1 MVEKRVVIK
10 QAESRVQITM
20 ADPKMANAEQ
30 DPQVQTTHL
39 QNNTTRAVNKIK
51 KPFKWP
57 FIIGIA
63 SLLFPGCY
71 SYKNQILFQGL
82 TDTSY
87 TASMVQEKTV
97 IQRGDQLSILIYGL
111 DEKTTAY
118 FNTPMGGGQGGNMQM
133 MQGGQGGGLIGYL
146 VSEEGTIEFPKLGT
160 IAVLGYS
167 PERLRDSL
175 QSWLL
180 PWIKDPIANVRLLN
194 FRVTYLTTD
203 RAQTIIIMNN
213 KTNIIQFLGLVGGIT
228 WTDRKNNVLV
238 IRQVDDKR
246 QVFHVDFTKK
256 DVFQSPV
263 YYLQPNDIVYV
274 EPNQRKFIESNV
286 QLISLATSIAS
297 TLSIFV
303 LFINSLR

>member
-1 MVEKRVVIK
+1 M
-10 QAESRVQITM
+10 
-20 ADPKMANAEQ
+20 
-30 DPQVQTTHL
+30 
-39 QNNTTRAVNKIK
+39 NKIK

-63 SLLFPGCY
+63 SMLFPGCY

-87 TASMVQEKTV
+87 TASMVQEKPV

-133 MQGGQGGGLIGYL
+133 MQQGAQGGGLIGYL

-160 IAVLGYS
+160 ISVLGYS
-167 PERLRDSL
+167 QERLRDSL

-203 RAQTIIIMNN
+203 RAQTIIITNN
-213 KTNIIQFLGLVGGIT
+213 KTNIIQFLGMVGGIT

-297 TLSIFV
+297 TISIFV

>member
-1 MVEKRVVIK
+1 
-10 QAESRVQITM
+10 
-20 ADPKMANAEQ
+20 
-30 DPQVQTTHL
+30 
-39 QNNTTRAVNKIK
+39 
-51 KPFKWP
+51 
-57 FIIGIA
+57 
-63 SLLFPGCY
+63 
-71 SYKNQILFQGL
+71 
-82 TDTSY
+82 
-87 TASMVQEKTV
+87 
-97 IQRGDQLSILIYGL
+97 
-111 DEKTTAY
+111 
-118 FNTPMGGGQGGNMQM
+118 
-133 MQGGQGGGLIGYL
+133 
-146 VSEEGTIEFPKLGT
+146 
-160 IAVLGYS
+160 
-167 PERLRDSL
+167 L

-213 KTNIIQFLGLVGGIT
+213 KTNIIQFLGMVGGIT

-256 DVFQSPV
+256 DLFQSPV